1 MAEFMTEFE
10 FDLPKGYRDDRGVI
24 HKHGVMLLST
34 AADEIVPLRDPRV
47 VGNPGYLT
55 IMLLSRVIT
64 KLGDVPVITTRVIEG
79 LYSADL
85 AYLQNMYQQIN
96 AMEEVKETCVCPEC
110 GKMFEKAINFTLA
123 E

>member
-1 MAEFMTEFE
+1 MPELVTEFE
-10 FDLPKGYRDDRGVI
+10 FDLPKGYKDEQGVL
-24 HKHGVMLLST
+24 HKHGVMRLAT

-55 IMLLSRVIT
+55 IMLLARVIT
-64 KLGDVPVITTRVIEG
+64 KLGDITVISTRVIEG
-79 LYSADL
+79 LFSADL

-96 AMEEVKETCVCPEC
+96 AMEEVRETCVCPEC
-110 GKMFEKAINFTLA
+110 NKVFEKAINFTLA

>member
-10 FDLPKGYRDDRGVI
+10 FDLPKGYVDGNGVV
-24 HKHGVMLLST
+24 HKHGTMRLAT

-47 VGNPGYLT
+47 VANPGYLT

-64 KLGDVPVITTRVIEG
+64 KLGDVSVITTRVIEN
-79 LYSADL
+79 LFSADL

-110 GKMFEKAINFTLA
+110 GKVFEKAVNFTLA